1 MPNII
6 IFFPGVT
13 IGFEQMMYTVYEGD
27 EVEVC
32 VNLNGELANR
42 TVVVTLATDD
52 MLSSDGMLSI
62 EQLSNFADVTLIN

>member
-13 IGFEQMMYTVYEGD
+13 IGFEQVMYTVYEGD

-32 VNLNGELANR
+32 VNLLNGELDNR
-42 TVVVTLATDD
+42 TVGVTLATDD
-52 MLSSDGMLSI
+52 MLGSGGMLSK
-62 EQLSNFADVTLIN
+62 EQLLIN

>member
-1 MPNII
+1 
-6 IFFPGVT
+6 
-13 IGFEQMMYTVYEGD
+13 MMYTVYEGD

-62 EQLSNFADVTLIN
+62 EQLSNFADVALIN

>member
-1 MPNII
+1 
-6 IFFPGVT
+6 
-13 IGFEQMMYTVYEGD
+13 MMYTVYEGD

-52 MLSSDGMLSI
+52 QFGSGGMLSK
-62 EQLSNFADVTLIN
+62 EKLLIN